1 MSNYK
6 ENLKHITTFVFDY
19 DGVLTDGKT
28 IIIDNGEGLRTANV
42 RDGYAMQYAI
52 KKAYRIV
59 VISGGRSEAISR
71 RFKALDVH
79 DVFMGVSDK
88 VKVYSD
94 YLKKNKLKKEE
105 ILFMGDDIPDYPLM
119 KLAGIAA
126 CPANASEEIKS
137 VAAYISNLNGG
148 DGCVRDVIE
157 QVLKVQGNWFDI
169 KTAFHW

>member
-6 ENLKHITTFVFDY
+6 EKLKHITTFIFDY
-19 DGVLTDGKT
+19 DGVLTDGKV
-28 IIIDNGEGLRTANV
+28 ILLNDDEGLRTAHV
-42 RDGYAMQYAI
+42 KDGYAMQYAI
-52 KKAYRIV
+52 KKGYRVAI
-59 VISGGRSEAISR
+59 ISGGRSEAINR
-71 RFKALDVH
+71 RFKVLDVH

-88 VKVYSD
+88 VKVYTD

-119 KLAGIAA
+119 KQAGIAT

-137 VAAYISNLNGG
+137 VAAYISSLNGG

-157 QVLKVQGNWFDI
+157 QVLKVQGKWFD
-169 KTAFHW
+169 KQTAFLW